1 MSNTARSDVSAEALP
16 SVVHDG
22 PIELIR
28 RNREVDWEQFDSQA
42 YWKHNYESLRNDD
55 QSIIQTVAGFFSRHF
70 RDTPGTELL
79 RGLDVGS
86 GANLYPALALLPWS
100 GSITLTDPATPN
112 LDWLRR
118 AGAGIGMEDARGDW
132 VWQPFWAE
140 YARFPGY
147 QQLANPRQLLAA
159 RHEIR
164 RAAVLDLEPAGWDL
178 GTMFFVAEST
188 TSYLEEFRAAVAA
201 FLAALVPGAP
211 FAAAFMDGSVG
222 YSVADRRFPA
232 VRAVNAELI
241 EAVLSRDCAE
251 LSVVTVDVPAQNPEQ
266 DGYDGMVVALGVT
279 AEPGPVISLPTG
291 PDRS

>member
-1 MSNTARSDVSAEALP
+1 MSNSARPEVSVETLP
-16 SVVHDG
+16 SLVRDDAVELLRHNHD
-22 PIELIR
+22 
-28 RNREVDWEQFDSQA
+28 VDWDEFDSQA
-42 YWKHNYESLRNDD
+42 YWKHNYETLRNDD

-70 RDTPGTELL
+70 RETPGTELL

-100 GSITLTDPATPN
+100 GSITLTDPAAPN

-118 AGAGIGMEDARGDW
+118 AAAGIGVENARGDW

-140 YARFPGY
+140 FARFPGY

-159 RHEIR
+159 RHELR
-164 RAAVLDLEPAGWDL
+164 RSGVLDLDRAGWDL

-188 TSYLEEFRAAVAA
+188 TSYPEEFRAAAA
-201 FLAALVPGAP
+201 GFLAALVPGAP
-211 FAAAFMDGSVG
+211 FAAGFMVGSIG
-222 YSVADRRFPA
+222 YQVAGRSYPA
-232 VRAVNAELI
+232 VRAVNAEMI
-241 EAVLSRDCAE
+241 ESVLGRLCAE
-251 LSVVTVDVPAQNPEQ
+251 LTVITVDVPAQNPEQ

-279 AEPGPVISLPTG
+279 AEAGPVISLPAG